1 MQNFMNLSLLENCKN
16 IAKRKFLKFHSSF
29 KKALIKLCFK
39 IVLNIYQKLYVLTVF
54 PLLNLYLLLEHIH
67 QKPNVIELT
76 ISYKDVLYIRTHTS
90 FEGGQNY
97 LSYMSAS
104 TMI

>member
-29 KKALIKLCFK
+29 KKAFIKLCFK

-54 PLLNLYLLLEHIH
+54 PLLNLYLLLEHNSS
-67 QKPNVIELT
+67 KTKCN
-76 ISYKDVLYIRTHTS
+76 RTYN
-90 FEGGQNY
+90 F
-97 LSYMSAS
+97 L
-104 TMI
+104 